1 MNAYSPLP
9 DLTDRLPEPQPPLK
23 QQPHHPSSAPAR
35 RYLAL
40 SLPLLATDRIARQR
54 WGTRWRL
61 AARPDTPPLV
71 IVGKRNNAIRL
82 VALDEMAMRLG
93 LFRGQGLT
101 DARAILPTLDVIEE
115 DGAADRELVLALA
128 SWCDRYTPLV
138 SCGQDGN
145 GDAHGASCDGNLI
158 LDITGCARLFGGEEN
173 LIRDL
178 LTSLFHQG
186 FAANAAIAPTP
197 GGAWALA
204 RFTPTP
210 SHKQADPAL
219 PTPRTARIARDLGEL
234 STLLLPLPLA
244 ALRLDGETLSALARV
259 GLRKIGQIMERPR
272 APLARRFGKMPLLRL
287 DQAFGAEEEAISPR
301 LPAPDFSAERRLAE
315 PVVSTTDI
323 EQLTLRLATLLCQQM
338 ERHGKGARL
347 LDLALWRVD
356 SKVFRLAVG
365 ASRPLREPELI
376 LRLFHERIAG
386 LHDDLDAGFGFDML
400 RLSASVTEPFTLD
413 EPGFVSTDHADSNT
427 ASDLADRLAA
437 RLGTNAIL
445 HAVYHDTHLPEK
457 CWQLVPTADLPKPR
471 YRQQEQAMQSAE
483 LPPLRPLRLFEHPE
497 PVEAIARIPDGP
509 PLRFR
514 WRRVLHEVSRA
525 EGPERI
531 EDEWWHSAT
540 MRQVRDYFRVEDHGG
555 RRFWL
560 FREGHYGSGDMAPR
574 WFMHGLFA

>member
-9 DLTDRLPEPQPPLK
+9 DLTDRPRQHP
-23 QQPHHPSSAPAR
+23 PHHSMQTPAR

-54 WGTRWRL
+54 WGNRWRL

-71 IVGKRNNAIRL
+71 IAGRRNNTIRL
-82 VALDEMAMRLG
+82 VALDEMAMQNG
-93 LFRGQGLT
+93 LFRGQSLT
-101 DARAILPTLDVIEE
+101 DARAILPTLDVVGE

-138 SCGQDGN
+138 SCGPDDTASHN
-145 GDAHGASCDGNLI
+145 GAVCDGNLI
-158 LDITGCARLFGGEEN
+158 LDITGCSRLFGGEAN

-178 LTSLFHQG
+178 LTCLFHQG
-186 FAANAAIAPTP
+186 IAANAAIAPTP

-204 RFTPTP
+204 RFTATP
-210 SHKQADPAL
+210 PLRSVDAAPQPAGAACIAADSAELASLL
-219 PTPRTARIARDLGEL
+219 P
-234 STLLLPLPLA
+234 PLPLA

-259 GLRKIGQIMERPR
+259 GLRRVGQIMERPR
-272 APLARRFGKMPLLRL
+272 APLARRFGRMLLLRL
-287 DQAFGAEEEAISPR
+287 DQALGAVEEAVSPR

-323 EQLTLRLATLLCQQM
+323 GQLTLRLATLLCEQM

-365 ASRPLREPELI
+365 ASRPLRQPELM
-376 LRLFHERIAG
+376 LRLFQERIAG

-400 RLSASVTEPFTLD
+400 RLSASVTEDLVPD
-413 EPGFVSTDHADSNT
+413 EPRFMTSDHDPAGRHANAT
-427 ASDLADRLAA
+427 SDLADRLAA
-437 RLGTNAIL
+437 RLGENAIL
-445 HAVYHDTHLPEK
+445 HAVRHDTHLPEES
-457 CWQLVPTADLPKPR
+457 WQLVPSAQLA
-471 YRQQEQAMQSAE
+471 QAHPNRPEPAMRLSG

-514 WRRVLHEVSRA
+514 WRRVLHEVARA

-531 EDEWWHSAT
+531 EDEWWRAVAI
-540 MRQVRDYFRVEDHGG
+540 RQVRDYFRVEDHGG

-560 FREGHYGSGDMAPR
+560 FREGHYGSPEMAPR